1 MSDTT
6 LTIIPATPTIG
17 AEVRGADL
25 VNLNDAQ
32 FRQLSDA
39 LTAHQVIFLRDQ
51 PALSPTQQIALG
63 RRFGPLHEHPA
74 APHLDGFP
82 EVFVIHTTRESR
94 IANGNG
100 WHTDVSCDERPPLA
114 TLLQLHVLPESGGD
128 TLFAS
133 TYAAYE
139 TLSKPLQELL
149 CTLTATHASEHVYR
163 GRYAERGVDDDGRVY
178 PSSVHP
184 VIRTHPDSGRR
195 ALYVNRAFTTK
206 INELTNRESD
216 ALLEFL
222 YAHIERPEFQ
232 VRFAWSKNALAIWDN
247 RCTQHFALWDY
258 WPSERKGHR
267 VTVEGERPYFDPEL
281 DPNLDPVLGGTR
293 APARLRVSER
303 L

>member
-1 MSDTT
+1 MGSRD
-6 LTIIPATPTIG
+6 LQVVPLTPTIG

-25 VNLNDAQ
+25 INLDDAQ
-32 FRQLSDA
+32 YRQLRDA

-63 RRFGPLHEHPA
+63 QRFGPLHKHPA

-82 EVFVIHTTRESR
+82 DVFVIHTTRDSQ

-114 TLLQLHVLPESGGD
+114 TLLQLHVLPASGGD

-139 TLSKPLQELL
+139 TLSEPLQTLL

-163 GRYAERGVDDDGRVY
+163 GRYADRGVDDAGRVY
-178 PSSVHP
+178 PSSEHP

-206 INELTNRESD
+206 INELTRRESD
-216 ALLEFL
+216 ALLGLLF
-222 YAHIERPEFQ
+222 AHIERPEFQ
-232 VRFAWSKNALAIWDN
+232 VRFSWTDNALAIWDN

-267 VTVEGERPYFDPEL
+267 VTVEGERPYLDRKMDPTSGS
-281 DPNLDPVLGGTR
+281 PTASVSTR
-293 APARLRVSER
+293 LSRGL
-303 L
+303 